1 MTRGEYYRRLAEI
14 YLALCLL
21 GDQAVE
27 ETLVAKALELFEM
40 AEKVEQDDE
49 APASPPAVA

>member
-27 ETLVAKALELFEM
+27 EALVAKALELFEM
-40 AEKVEQDDE
+40 AEKVERHDE
-49 APASPPAVA
+49 VPASPPATA

>member
-21 GDQAVE
+21 GDQVVE
-27 ETLVAKALELFEM
+27 EALVAKALELFEM
-40 AEKVEQDDE
+40 AEEVERQDDV
-49 APASPPAVA
+49 PALPPAIA

>member
-1 MTRGEYYRRLAEI
+1 MTRGECFRRLAEI

-27 ETLVAKALELFEM
+27 EALVAKALELFEM
-40 AEKVEQDDE
+40 AEMVERHEE
-49 APASPPAVA
+49 APASPPAI

>member
-1 MTRGEYYRRLAEI
+1 MTRGEYYRRLAEM

-27 ETLVAKALELFEM
+27 EALVVRALELFEM
-40 AEKVEQDDE
+40 AEKIDQHDE
-49 APASPPAVA
+49 VPASPPAIA